1 MADENFGIIVE
12 INPRP
17 ALAGQAQID
26 RGFARNENSAREFE
40 REAAA
45 AMRAVATSAKQAA
58 REQERAAKEAARA
71 QSAAAKASAR
81 DVEESARAMIIAA
94 ERRAR
99 ASAEA
104 DRAAAKATKIAAN
117 EQAAA
122 AKAAADA
129 TAAAAKRNADL
140 QAQAGGVIADSYK
153 VAARAGAEYRE
164 RLAQIV
170 QLESR
175 GAITAQQRT
184 QAIAALQRETKVA
197 ADQQKQANAALAAAY
212 RQVVGPAAEYR
223 EKLNQ
228 IIQLE
233 RQGAITGKQRAQA
246 IAGMQREMKQFSAQQ
261 QGGVRGAV
269 SGALS
274 SQFGTAALAAG
285 AVGAGVAAAKGVV
298 DLGDQYV
305 TLSNQIRQATDSEAE
320 MGLVRDRLFASAA
333 RAKTSVQALTNV
345 YAAAS
350 LATRDLGTSQSDLL
364 RLSELLSK
372 ATRGVSEANK
382 GAGLQQFGQA
392 LTKGK
397 LQAEELM
404 SIMENIPRV
413 GVLLA
418 QGMGMTV
425 GELRKA
431 AEAGKVGTQQM
442 LDAILKMGPEI
453 DKAFAKSKGT
463 SAESFQ
469 GLKDKLLQVVGK
481 TAEQLH
487 LNEGIA
493 IIIDKIGENLGF
505 VGKVAD
511 GVVAHWRNLDKISG
525 GILGKLAKQPSVL
538 GLIGKGA
545 DGIASLWGASEAQIA
560 AVNAETLK
568 LIETTK
574 KLAAETAKIYENMDK
589 GLADLSQEVTDRRRA
604 ELREL
609 LKQGKALDENLN
621 VRDASLIGQARG
633 GALNILDAN
642 KAKADRDEVRRAMG
656 LPTDDEIA
664 AAGKAYREKV
674 AAALRSLEDGAF
686 GALKAE
692 RELAQAERDL
702 DAAVRAGL
710 VTRERSIQVLDL
722 TRERLQGQIDPYT
735 AIVDGLRAE
744 RAALSINADEQAR
757 YAEVRRVTMDLHRQG
772 VEISDEQVEA
782 LHREIEATREATRM
796 IEIKRGIIE
805 GLRGPSENYADQVR
819 AISQLFAAGAITATE
834 YAESIAKA
842 APAVEA
848 FAADVTDSLRRGVE
862 MVTAFVSTDVAD
874 AADEKAKKIGAL
886 AEVMTQQLGGA
897 LSQTVDQLI
906 EMNAIGKSS
915 FSDMASS
922 ISRDIGKLI
931 AKMLLFQ
938 GLKTA
943 FGFGTGAGGFGAT
956 LAGALGIGGFT
967 GFAGGG
973 TIIAGGRGGVDSV
986 PINARVSPGERITFT
1001 PPGREAPGTARAAP
1015 ATPNVVVV
1023 YDARTAALEALRS
1036 PEGATVIQAT
1046 VMGMRGGF
1054 SR

>member
-1 MADENFGIIVE
+1 MADDTFGIIVE
-12 INPRP
+12 INPRE

-26 RGFARNENSAREFE
+26 RGFERNENSAREFE

-45 AMRAVATSAKQAA
+45 AMRAVAASAKQAA
-58 REQERAAKEAARA
+58 REQEQAARVAARA
-71 QSAAAKASAR
+71 QSAAAKQAAR
-81 DVEESARAMIIAA
+81 DVEESARATIIAA
-94 ERRAR
+94 ERRAK
-99 ASAEA
+99 ASAAA
-104 DRAAAKATKIAAN
+104 DREATRAAKVAAN

-129 TAAAAKRNADL
+129 AAAAAKRNAEL

-197 ADQQKQANAALAAAY
+197 ADQQKQANAALAATY

-274 SQFGTAALAAG
+274 SQFGTAALA
-285 AVGAGVAAAKGVV
+285 GAGVGLAVTAAKGVV

-305 TLSNQIRQATDSEAE
+305 TLSNQIRQATDSETE

-345 YAAAS
+345 YASAA

-404 SIMENIPRV
+404 SIMENIPKV

-469 GLKDKLLQVVGK
+469 GLKDKLLQIVGK
-481 TAEQLH
+481 TAEQVN
-487 LNEGIA
+487 LNEGLA
-493 IIIDKIGENLGF
+493 IVIDRIGEAIGAIGHVVNGIVVHWKSLDGLTGGF
-505 VGKVAD
+505 
-511 GVVAHWRNLDKISG
+511 
-525 GILGKLAKQPSVL
+525 LGKLARAPSVL
-538 GLIGKGA
+538 GLLAKGGDA
-545 DGIASLWGASEAQIA
+545 IAGLWGASA
-560 AVNAETLK
+560 AEIEEVNRRTLA

-574 KLAAETAKIYENMDK
+574 KLAAETAAIYANVDK
-589 GLADLSQEVTDRRRA
+589 GFADLSNSITAQRA
-604 ELREL
+604 AEFREL

-621 VRDASLIGQARG
+621 ERSASIIGLAQGKAFG
-633 GALNILDAN
+633 ILDAN
-642 KAKADRDEVRRAMG
+642 KAKADRDAVRRALGM
-656 LPTDDEIA
+656 PTDDEIA

-674 AAALRSLEDGAF
+674 VAAYRSLEDGAF

-722 TRERLQGQIDPYT
+722 TRERLQGQIDPYA
-735 AIVDGLRAE
+735 AIVEGLRAE

-772 VEISDEQVEA
+772 VDISDEQVEA

-805 GLRGPSENYADQVR
+805 GLRGEQERQAEQTRAADQLLASGV
-819 AISQLFAAGAITATE
+819 ITADE
-834 YAESIAKA
+834 YAKA
-842 APAVEA
+842 LGK
-848 FAADVTDSLRRGVE
+848 S
-862 MVTAFVSTDVAD
+862 AD
-874 AADEKAKKIGAL
+874 AAAKLADSVKSASAGARGIEEQML
-886 AEVMTQQLGGA
+886 AEIKAAGVTMGVLGDVLTGKGLGA
-897 LSQTVDQLI
+897 VASGLDLFVDAVNGAKVSFGDFARSVLADI
-906 EMNAIGKSS
+906 EKIM
-915 FSDMASS
+915 
-922 ISRDIGKLI
+922 L
-931 AKMLLFQ
+931 KMLVFQ
-938 GLKTA
+938 GLKMA
-943 FGFGTGAGGFGAT
+943 FNLSMGPNGFGTV
-956 LAGALGIGGFT
+956 LAGALGVP

-1001 PPGREAPGTARAAP
+1001 PPGREAPGMQRAAAPTLNAVIVHDARA
-1015 ATPNVVVV
+1015 
-1023 YDARTAALEALRS
+1023 AALEALRS

-1054 SR
+1054 GR